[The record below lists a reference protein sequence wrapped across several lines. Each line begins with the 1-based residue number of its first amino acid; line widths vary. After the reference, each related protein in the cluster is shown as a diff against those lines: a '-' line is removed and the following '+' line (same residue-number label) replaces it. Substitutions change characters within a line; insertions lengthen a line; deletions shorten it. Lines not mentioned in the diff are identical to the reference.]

1 MNIIPNAYAADAT
14 SQAAGQGATSMLPMI
29 IVIVM
34 IVLLYAWM
42 WYQHNR
48 KNKNHQQMIDNLQ
61 KGDDLATSGGL
72 LGKVAK
78 IEDNHIVLQVSSET
92 QVYIQKSAV
101 ATVLPKGTVKFDK

>member
-1 MNIIPNAYAADAT
+1 MSLIPNAYAGT
-14 SQAAGQGATSMLPMI
+14 SAAQASNQGAASMLPMI

-34 IVLLYAWM
+34 IVLLYGWM

-61 KGDDLATSGGL
+61 KGDDLATTGGL

-78 IEDNHIVLQVSSET
+78 IDDNHIVLQVSSET
-92 QVYIQKSAV
+92 EVYIQKSAV
-101 ATVLPKGTVKFDK
+101 ATVLPKGTVKFNK

>member
-1 MNIIPNAYAADAT
+1 MNLIPNAYAADTA
-14 SQAAGQGATSMLPMI
+14 SQANQGASSMLPMI

-61 KGDDLATSGGL
+61 KGDELTTNGGL
-72 LGKVAK
+72 LGKVSK
-78 IEDNHIVLQVSSET
+78 IEDNHIVLQVSAQT
-92 QVYIQKSAV
+92 DVCVQKSAIS
-101 ATVLPKGTVKFDK
+101 TVLPKGTVKFDK